1 MVTGRLLRVQ
11 SKVVKMPGGD
21 GTGPW
26 GIGSRT
32 GRGLGYCNGF
42 PVPGYMNGGY
52 GGGFGRGRGGG
63 FGMGWGRGFRGRSF
77 YSPYQ
82 PNFPP
87 PLVAPAVP
95 PPVYPGIS
103 NEDYVK
109 GLEAQKKYF
118 EESLQQL
125 TQEIEKKKQESK
137 A

>member
-1 MVTGRLLRVQ
+1 
-11 SKVVKMPGGD
+11 MPGGD

-26 GIGSRT
+26 GLGSRT
-32 GRGLGYCNGF
+32 GRGFGYCNGF
-42 PVPGYMNGGY
+42 PAPSYVSGSF

-63 FGMGWGRGFRGRSF
+63 FGMGYGRGFRGRGG
-77 YSPYQ
+77 YNPYF

-87 PLVAPAVP
+87 PLVTPPIQPPAY
-95 PPVYPGIS
+95 PVYPGIS
-103 NEDYVK
+103 NEEYVK
-109 GLEAQKKYF
+109 GLEAQKKYL